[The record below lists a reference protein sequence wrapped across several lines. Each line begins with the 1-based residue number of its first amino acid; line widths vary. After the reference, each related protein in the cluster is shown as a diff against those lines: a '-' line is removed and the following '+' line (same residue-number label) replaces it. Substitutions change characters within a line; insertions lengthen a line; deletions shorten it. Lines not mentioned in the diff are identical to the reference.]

1 MAQRQRQLS
10 EGPYYKTCETCLD
23 YARADGLAEGKCL
36 LRPHR
41 SRVTRMQTCLQY
53 RPILGANELP
63 ERPQSPRHKP
73 GAAVPSQISL
83 DHMDLAIAEVKAE
96 RDATIKRVD
105 DKIKALRTE
114 IHELEESRD
123 SYLRGMEASLDILLR
138 MKGERPKNGNR
149 KEELPDLD

>member
-1 MAQRQRQLS
+1 MPFVPTEQR
-10 EGPYYKTCETCLD
+10 EGPYYKTCQTCTS
-23 YARADGLAEGKCL
+23 YRTGLEHKGSGKCAAKPNL
-36 LRPHR
+36 AKT
-41 SRVTRMQTCLQY
+41 TRMNYCLLY
-53 RPILGANELP
+53 TPMLGAEELP
-63 ERPQSPRHKP
+63 ARPSKKVKSAP
-73 GAAVPSQISL
+73 AAPII

-105 DKIKALRTE
+105 EKIKALRSQ

-138 MKGERPKNGNR
+138 MKGERPKNGKH